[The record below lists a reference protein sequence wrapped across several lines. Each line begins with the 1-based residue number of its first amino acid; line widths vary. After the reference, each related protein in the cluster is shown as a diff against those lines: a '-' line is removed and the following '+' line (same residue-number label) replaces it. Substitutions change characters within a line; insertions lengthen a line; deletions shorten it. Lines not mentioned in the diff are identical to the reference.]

1 MLLFINW
8 VMTSSINKQ
17 IMTRAAKNVKSNL
30 VRNPINLFNTN
41 NQNKEFI
48 LNPAMLMAFVKMKMI
63 KSNLALI
70 C

>member
-1 MLLFINW
+1 MA
-8 VMTSSINKQ
+8 
-17 IMTRAAKNVKSNL
+17 RAAKNVKSNL

-48 LNPAMLMAFVKMKMI
+48 LNPAMLMASVKMKMI

>member
-8 VMTSSINKQ
+8 VVTSIINKQ

-48 LNPAMLMAFVKMKMI
+48 LNPAMLMAFVKVKMI

>member
-1 MLLFINW
+1 MLLFINR
-8 VMTSSINKQ
+8 VVTSIINKQ
-17 IMTRAAKNVKSNL
+17 IMARAAKNVKSNL

-48 LNPAMLMAFVKMKMI
+48 LNPAMLMASVKMKMI